1 MIFVPGAGFYGH
13 SGSSDFALDAALM
26 ARSTGR
32 PVRSLWQRQ
41 DEPLHAPL
49 NPAMKTK
56 MTARLDVNGRIVAY
70 DALVTSSPHSTRPAG
85 LNELNL
91 RAQQFISKPRSTAPG
106 NDAQQPQ
113 GGADRNAV
121 PGYAISAVQV
131 VRQRPA
137 YVPYRTVAMRG
148 LGAFTQAISWSLKE
162 EISFA
167 GGQNL
172 TQNWDDYP
180 ILKFSE
186 VPCMQTRLIG
196 PQDAPPLGAGEISS
210 GPAGAAVVNTVRHVL
225 GVVTDRLPLSRHAFV
240 ALLS

>member
-91 RAQQFISKPRSTAPG
+91 RAQQFISKPMPMAPATMRSNPKVG
-106 NDAQQPQ
+106 
-113 GGADRNAV
+113 R
-121 PGYAISAVQV
+121 IE
-131 VRQRPA
+131 
-137 YVPYRTVAMRG
+137 M
-148 LGAFTQAISWSLKE
+148 
-162 EISFA
+162 
-167 GGQNL
+167 
-172 TQNWDDYP
+172 
-180 ILKFSE
+180 
-186 VPCMQTRLIG
+186 
-196 PQDAPPLGAGEISS
+196 
-210 GPAGAAVVNTVRHVL
+210 
-225 GVVTDRLPLSRHAFV
+225 LSRGMQSRPCRSYASDPPMFRIELLRCV
-240 ALLS
+240 ALGRLLRRYLGR